1 MSRPATD
8 DAWRRI
14 VRWRAPRVRGR
25 RAVLV
30 VIALFLGGLAVWR
43 GYRSYVG
50 GPEASLER
58 SWHAGHRIVARDGS
72 LLRELPSH
80 IGARGTP
87 LPLESMGDRL
97 VLATLTSEDK
107 RFYEHAGVDLRAI
120 VRASAQNLRH
130 LRIVSGAST
139 VTQQLVK
146 LLDTEGQ
153 PPDERRSVTTKVREA
168 ARAQNLEETMS
179 KRAILEAYLNRLNY
193 GRGVIG
199 PAAAAETFFGVSPQ
213 DLSWA
218 QAAALAV
225 LPRAPSFLDPYKHPE
240 RSRLRQRAL
249 LDALRD
255 EGFMSDADH
264 ARAIDEPLRFRPVTH
279 PFEAPH
285 LTEALRL
292 GKHGGLTEATHATQT
307 TLDLELQ
314 RDLEALVETHRVRL
328 QDRNAHGA
336 AVLVIDNESGEVL
349 AYLGNADWGD
359 DAHAGQVDLVRAR
372 RQPGST
378 LKPFVYAMA
387 FEAGRQPSSLVA
399 DVPTR
404 FGEEDGSYSPANFDG
419 SFQGPISAREALA
432 GSLNVPAVRLAAE
445 LPPGSLL
452 RKLRDE
458 LGMTSLDRDAA
469 HYGLALALGSGE
481 VTLAELATAYVA
493 LARGGVAIPLRL
505 TVSDASALGRAA
517 ESGRRV
523 FDEAAVAAVIDA
535 LSDPLA
541 RVRGLGNRGPFD
553 VGFPVAVKTGTSSG
567 YRDTWAVGFTR
578 ERTVAV
584 WVGNA
589 DGRATRELTGG
600 SGAGPL
606 FADAIRRAMRDVR
619 GRRPLHDE
627 GLLDDVLVCPLS
639 GQPVGPDCPEA
650 VRRKWIPR
658 TPGGPT
664 VTAGRHDRQGGTS
677 HRCAIHRRA
686 RPMSEGYRCDER
698 AEPVVILPS
707 AFDGWLASQPPG
719 APGWDPRGLPWL
731 SASEVEGCGTSSGP
745 PRLVVVDPPP
755 GSVLLSRG
763 AAAERVELVAHLRG
777 ARPFPVEFVVDGDV
791 VARSDRLR
799 AHVPLGLGDHV
810 LEVRPVDPA
819 VRAIVGT
826 SRFSVR

>member
-1 MSRPATD
+1 MSDGVWRRLS
-8 DAWRRI
+8 AWRTR
-14 VRWRAPRVRGR
+14 RQRSRRALVTML
-25 RAVLV
+25 AVLV
-30 VIALFLGGLAVWR
+30 GGMMIWR
-43 GYRSYVG
+43 GYRSHVG
-50 GPEASLER
+50 DPESALTQP
-58 SWHAGHRIVARDGS
+58 WHAGHRMVDREGVV
-72 LLRELPSH
+72 LRELPSE

-87 LPLESMGDRL
+87 LALEAMGDRL

-107 RFYEHAGVDLRAI
+107 RFYDHSGVDLRAI
-120 VRASAQNLRH
+120 LRASGQNVRH

-153 PPDERRSVTTKVREA
+153 PPEERRSVTTKVREA
-168 ARAQNLEETMS
+168 ARAQNLEETMG

-193 GRGVIG
+193 GRGVVG
-199 PAAAAETFFGVSPQ
+199 PAAAAKAFFGVSPQ

-218 QAAALAV
+218 QAALLAV
-225 LPRAPSFLDPYKHPE
+225 LPRAPSYLDPYKHPE
-240 RSRLRQRAL
+240 RSHMRQREL

-255 EGFMSDADH
+255 EGLMSDADH
-264 ARAIDEPLRFRPVTH
+264 ARATAEPLAFRPVTH

-292 GKHGGLTEATHATQT
+292 GKHGGLAEGTTTQT

-314 RDLEALVETHRVRL
+314 RDLEALVDTHRVRL
-328 QDRNAHGA
+328 QDRHAHGA
-336 AVLVIDNESGEVL
+336 AVLVIDNDSGEVL

-404 FGEEDGSYSPANFDG
+404 FGEEDGSYSPTNFDG

-445 LPPGSLL
+445 LPRGALL
-452 RKLRDE
+452 RTLRDD
-458 LGMTSLDRDAA
+458 LGMASLTEDAA
-469 HYGLALALGSGE
+469 HYGLALSLGSGE
-481 VTLAELATAYVA
+481 VTLAELARSYVA
-493 LARGGVAIPLRL
+493 LARGGEAIPLRF
-505 TVSDASALGRAA
+505 TVPAA
-517 ESGRRV
+517 EGLGEAAAPGRRV
-523 FDEAAVAAVIDA
+523 LDEAAVAGVVDA

-541 RVRGLGNRGPFD
+541 RVRGLGDQGPFD

-600 SGAGPL
+600 TGAGPL
-606 FADAIRRAMRDVR
+606 FADAIRRAMRDVQ
-619 GRRPLHDE
+619 GRRPLVGE
-627 GLLDDVLVCPLS
+627 GLLADVLVCPLS
-639 GQPVGPDCPEA
+639 GERVGPDCPEA
-650 VRRKWIPR
+650 VRRRWIPR
-658 TPGGPT
+658 RDEGPT
-664 VTAGRHDRQGGTS
+664 VQAS
-677 HRCAIHRRA
+677 HHEHAEGEPCPLHRRA
-686 RPMSEGYRCDER
+686 RREASGYRCE
-698 AEPVVILPS
+698 ANGEPVVVLPP

-719 APGWDPRGLPWL
+719 APGWDPRGPDEIPHPST
-731 SASEVEGCGTSSGP
+731 SALDSHAA
-745 PRLVVVDPPP
+745 PRLVVVDPAP

-763 AAAERVELVAHLRG
+763 AAAERVELVARLEG
-777 ARPFPVEFVVDGDV
+777 ARPLAVEFVVDGEV
-791 VARSDRLR
+791 VATSETLS
-799 AHVPLGLGDHV
+799 AHVALGRGDHV
-810 LEVRPVDPA
+810 LEVRPVDPTLE
-819 VRAIVGT
+819 VVLGT